1 MAKKDA
7 YYFSHDAN
15 AQDDP
20 KCMILIDQL
29 GMEGYGIY
37 WALIEKLRNEKDYK
51 LPLTVV
57 GSLAKRWSTSKEK
70 VATVIKK
77 YGLFEVEN
85 DLFFSLRLVRS
96 MNEKSEKARLSAG
109 YRWGNNATALQSHT
123 ERNADG
129 MRNDAIKEKESK
141 VKEKKV
147 NNNKADAFTKPTK
160 EIIKEQMILRGI
172 DAARAELESFKFISY
187 YDSNGWKVG
196 KNNMKSWPGALGTWL
211 SNLNKFNS
219 DGQQPTTTGNKQPN
233 HGQSAGAIKLAHSLA
248 ADCNIDQQGRKG
260 NTGNEI
266 PFADI
271 Q

>member
-20 KCMILIDQL
+20 KCMILIDQM

-51 LPLTVV
+51 LPISVI

-70 VATVIKK
+70 VATVVKK
-77 YGLFEVEN
+77 YSLFELEN

-96 MNEKSEKARLSAG
+96 MNEKSEKARISAS
-109 YRWGNNATALQSHT
+109 YRWPSNANALQSHT
-123 ERNADG
+123 DRSADG
-129 MRNDAIKEKESK
+129 MRNDAIKEKEKKESK
-141 VKEKKV
+141 VNKKEAIAFTPPSENQVFDYFKEKGYTEGAAKIAFEYYAAADWHDSKGAKV
-147 NNNKADAFTKPTK
+147 KNWKQKMLSVWFKPENK
-160 EIIKEQMILRGI
+160 IQ
-172 DAARAELESFKFISY
+172 
-187 YDSNGWKVG
+187 N
-196 KNNMKSWPGALGTWL
+196 
-211 SNLNKFNS
+211 
-219 DGQQPTTTGNKQPN
+219 GQQSTTTSYKQPN

-248 ADCNIDQQGRKG
+248 ADCNIDQQGRTG